1 MARFPGGA
9 GHWLCALDF
18 YLSEAREIAIVG
30 EADDDGTRMLVREV
44 YRSYVPNRVVVGASG
59 GDGAV
64 DGLPLLEGRDQV
76 GGLPTAYVCRNYV
89 CNLPTNDT
97 AVLAAQLAE

>member
-1 MARFPGGA
+1 M
-9 GHWLCALDF
+9 
-18 YLSEAREIAIVG
+18 
-30 EADDDGTRMLVREV
+30 
-44 YRSYVPNRVVVGASG
+44 VGASG

-97 AVLAAQLAE
+97 AVLASQLAE